1 MIKIMVAVLV
11 VLLLFFLMYFLF
23 KPRKTTANTVSRQAS
38 PRKKSSSVK
47 RFDGEDKLSLATD
60 KDGEYDVLGL
70 KIDKPQRDALKGGAQ
85 SDSPSEAEVS
95 EDRNVCAPSEKLEVE
110 ASNIAESEGSPP
122 EKGGRSNE
130 SEVKIPAHVIH
141 HILPSTKPFFSGH
154 ELLQNLIACGFKL
167 GKHAIFDYSGSKGGS
182 ILFSLAQ
189 SENPGTFDI
198 ERIANCRCR
207 GLALF
212 FSPSQVKNPVLSYEE
227 LLQNAN
233 VLIESLGGRLVNEHM
248 ADLNS
253 DESDAIRMSMIQ
265 AMSVGLNQVRPEK
278 V

>member
-1 MIKIMVAVLV
+1 MIKIMVAILV

-23 KPRKTTANTVSRQAS
+23 KPRKPTANTVSRQAS
-38 PRKKSSSVK
+38 PRKKSSVK
-47 RFDGEDKLSLATD
+47 RFDGENNLSLATD

-70 KIDKPQRDALKGGAQ
+70 KIDKSQRDALKDVAQ
-85 SDSPSEAEVS
+85 FDSPSKAEAFEGGG
-95 EDRNVCAPSEKLEVE
+95 VCAPSEKLEVA
-110 ASNIAESEGSPP
+110 ASSITESVGSPP

-233 VLIESLGGRLVNEHM
+233 VLVESLGGRLVNEHM

-265 AMSVGLNQVRPEK
+265 AMSLGLNQVRAEK